1 MATMFDSSP
10 FQMGGLPEREQVIGY
25 LERGTAVTKFCAKLK
40 PERKTM
46 LVRRETMLIV
56 WQRALCG
63 KNSFD
68 GAVDIREIKEVRK
81 GKQSKDFDKWSEE
94 KAGLEVDRCFV
105 IFYGGEFNLKSLS
118 VVALSQTECEY
129 WQKGLRFLMEDVS
142 RATYGLT
149 LQRWFRKSFYEME
162 TPGKEGTIAL
172 PELKKFMQ
180 KVNCKIPTSALKEK
194 FNKFD
199 TKKSGDIYFDDFCSM
214 FQELVFSKQMFSSN
228 FSQYSSD
235 GKRVTLQEFSRFLQQ
250 EQGQVDSM
258 ENVAVMMREFLQD
271 SSRNTVAPYFQ
282 ATEFVDWLFSANNS
296 GLNPMSKEVYHD
308 MTRPLSH
315 YFIASSHN
323 TYLTGDQISSASSV
337 EAYARC
343 LRLGCRSVEL
353 DCWDGQDG
361 NPFIYHGHT
370 MTSKI
375 KFLDVV
381 KTIKEHAFVTS
392 EYPLILS
399 IEDHCSLP
407 QQRKMAAAFQDLFGD
422 LLVVAPV
429 DKSELELPSPEKL
442 KRKIIL
448 KHKKLPEGVDE
459 NLGVLVESDPS
470 KHLDLSDSVKNG
482 ILKMQE
488 ENDSEDWSP
497 HFFVLTSRMMV
508 YSEVPCEEGEA
519 DDDNTSLLSR
529 RISTASSRPDTD
541 VSELHFSES
550 WFHRNLPHGR
560 SSAEQILKNSAH
572 LGDGTFLVRPS
583 ETFVGDYSLSF
594 WRKGDVHHVPIRIR
608 QLESGVKRFYLI
620 DQVFFDSLYDL
631 VGHYQ
636 THPLRSSKF
645 PITLG
650 KGAPPPNQHEDRT
663 WYHGTVS
670 RGQAEDMLA
679 RLAMDGAFL
688 VRQGERVQQ
697 SFAVSFRAEGKVKH
711 CLIKKEGRLYTIGT
725 VQFESLLELV
735 AYYEKNPLYKKVK
748 LKTPVTEDLL
758 ARRAMSGLGGSNGEV
773 SPYSST
779 GYMDPNSFTSR
790 LCARAQYDYQARRED
805 ELSFKRGAVVTNV
818 SQQEGGWWRG
828 DYGGKRQHW
837 FPANFTQLEEGGSGG
852 IGGGGED
859 ESDST
864 PLGSLQKGSIDIVGV
879 AVELVERPGGIVG
892 IRIESKTSLMGN
904 ELRCDSKEEAMDWVT
919 KIRDTAI
926 SAKTRD
932 SESREKERAMRIARE
947 LSNLVIYCRSVMFNP
962 EKVPGSHAEM
972 SSFPETKAERLMCGP
987 SGDATLFL
995 KYHRTQISRVYP
1007 KAQRVASDNYSPVPM
1022 WGCGSQMVALN
1033 YQTGD
1038 KPMQINQAKFLDNN
1052 RCGYLLRPEFM
1063 FTEDYLPSDPG
1074 APAVSGVSP
1083 LDLTVRVMG
1092 ARHLMRSGR
1101 GLVSPFVEIEV
1112 IGADYDCVKHKT
1124 KVVADN
1130 GFNPIWNESFKLRI
1144 LNPDLALLRLCVYDV
1159 DMFGDHNFL
1168 GAATYPA
1175 RLVLT
1180 GFRSVPLKNGHSEE
1194 LELSSLLVQLVRA
1207 EVDTASSLEV
1217 MLRGGA
1223 GVT

>member
-1 MATMFDSSP
+1 
-10 FQMGGLPEREQVIGY
+10 MGGLPEREQVIGY
-25 LERGTAVTKFCAKLK
+25 LERGTAVTKFCAKTR

-56 WQRALCG
+56 WQRALSG
-63 KNSFD
+63 RNSFD
-68 GAVDIREIKEVRK
+68 GAIDIREIKEVRL

-94 KAGLEVDRCFV
+94 KATLEAARCFV
-105 IFYGGEFNLKSLS
+105 IFYGKEFNLKSLS
-118 VVALSQTECEY
+118 VVALSITECEC
-129 WQKGLRFLMEDVS
+129 WQKGLRYLMEDVS

-194 FNKFD
+194 INKFD
-199 TKKSGDIYFDDFCSM
+199 TKKTGDIYFDDFCSM
-214 FQELVFSKQMFSSN
+214 FQELVFSEQMFISN

-235 GKRVTLQEFSRFLQQ
+235 GKKVSLQEFGRFLQQ
-250 EQGQVDSM
+250 EQGQSFNI
-258 ENVAVMMREFLQD
+258 EEVAVMMREFLQD
-271 SSRNTVAPYFQ
+271 SSRNTVAPYFH

-296 GLNPMSKEVYHD
+296 CLNPICKDVYQD

-323 TYLTGDQISSASSV
+323 TYLTGDQISSASST

-343 LRLGCRSVEL
+343 LRMGCRSVEL

-361 NPFIYHGHT
+361 MPFIYHGHT

-381 KTIKEHAFVTS
+381 KTIKEHAFITS
-392 EYPLILS
+392 EYPVILS

-407 QQRKMAAAFQDLFGD
+407 QQRKMAAAFQEIFGD
-422 LLVVAPV
+422 MLVVAPV
-429 DKSELELPSPEKL
+429 DKGESELPSPERL
-442 KRKIIL
+442 KRKILL

-459 NLGVLVESDPS
+459 NFGVMVESDPS
-470 KHLDLSDSVKNG
+470 KNLDLSDSVKNG
-482 ILKMQE
+482 ILMMQE
-488 ENDSEDWSP
+488 EYDEEWSP

-508 YSEVPCEEGEA
+508 YSEVPSEEGETE
-519 DDDNTSLLSR
+519 DDNTSILSR
-529 RISTASSRPDTD
+529 KISSASTRTD
-541 VSELHFSES
+541 IDASELHFSEA

-560 SSAEQILKNSAH
+560 SSAEQILKLNSH

-594 WRKGDVHHVPIRIR
+594 YRKGDVHHVPIRIR
-608 QLESGVKRFYLI
+608 QMESGIKRFYLI

-631 VGHYQ
+631 VVHYQ
-636 THPLRSSKF
+636 THNLRSSKF
-645 PITLG
+645 LITLG
-650 KGAPPPNQHEDRT
+650 KGAPPPNQHEDRS
-663 WYHGTVS
+663 WYHGSLS
-670 RGQAEDMLA
+670 RGKAEEMLS

-688 VRQGERVQQ
+688 LRQGERIQQ

-711 CLIKKEGRLYTIGT
+711 CLIKKEGRLYTIGSA
-725 VQFESLLELV
+725 QFESLLELV

-748 LKTPVTEDLL
+748 LKIPVTEELL
-758 ARRAMSGLGGSNGEV
+758 ARRGNTGLASNGEV
-773 SPYSST
+773 SSYCST
-779 GYMDPNSFTSR
+779 GYMDPNSFTSKI
-790 LCARAQYDYQARRED
+790 CARAMYDYQARRDD
-805 ELSFKRGAVVTNV
+805 ELSFKRGALIFNV

-837 FPANFTQLEEGGSGG
+837 FPANFTQVEEGGKD
-852 IGGGGED
+852 D
-859 ESDST
+859 ESENT
-864 PLGSLQKGSIDIVGV
+864 PLGSLQKGSIDIVG
-879 AVELVERPGGIVG
+879 AEVELVERPGGFVG
-892 IRIESKTSLMGN
+892 IRIESGTSLNVN
-904 ELRCDSKEEAMDWVT
+904 ELRCASKEEAQDWVA
-919 KIRDTAI
+919 KIKDTAS
-926 SAKTRD
+926 SASIRD
-932 SESREKERAMRIARE
+932 SENRRKERAMRIARE

-962 EKVPGSHAEM
+962 EKLPGSHAEM

-987 SGDATLFL
+987 SGDPAMFL
-995 KYHRTQISRVYP
+995 KYHKKQISRVYP
-1007 KAQRVASDNYSPVPM
+1007 KAQRVASDNYSPMPM

-1063 FTEDYLPSDPG
+1063 FNEGYLPHDSG

-1083 LDLTVRVMG
+1083 MDLTVRVLG

-1101 GLVSPFVEIEV
+1101 GLVSPFVEVEV
-1112 IGADYDCVKHKT
+1112 IGADYDCLKLKT
-1124 KVVADN
+1124 KVVSDN
-1130 GFNPIWNESFKLRI
+1130 GFNPVWDESFNLRI
-1144 LNPDLALLRLCVYDV
+1144 LNPDMALLRLCVYDE
-1159 DMFGDHNFL
+1159 DMFGDPNFL
-1168 GAATYPA
+1168 GASTFPA
-1175 RLVLT
+1175 RLVMS
-1180 GFRSVPLKNGHSEE
+1180 GFRSVQLKNGHSEE
-1194 LELSSLLVQLVRA
+1194 LELSSLLVQLTRA

-1217 MLRGGA
+1217 MLRGGQQSK

>member
-1 MATMFDSSP
+1 MATMFDASP
-10 FQMGGLPEREQVIGY
+10 FQMGGLSEREQVIGY

-81 GKQSKDFDKWSEE
+81 GKQSRDFDKWSEE
-94 KAGLEVDRCFV
+94 KAGLEVGRCFV
-105 IFYGGEFNLKSLS
+105 IFYGREFNLKSLS
-118 VVALSQTECEY
+118 VVALSETECEY

-180 KVNCKIPTSALKEK
+180 KVNCKIPNSALKEK
-194 FNKFD
+194 FNMYD

-214 FQELVFSKQMFSSN
+214 FQDLVFSDQMFSTN
-228 FSQYSSD
+228 FNKYSSD
-235 GKRVTLQEFSRFLQQ
+235 GKKITLQEFSRFLQQ
-250 EQGQVDSM
+250 EQGQVDSV
-258 ENVAVMMREFLQD
+258 EHVAVLMREFLQD
-271 SSRNTVAPYFQ
+271 SSRNTVAPYFH
-282 ATEFVDWLFSANNS
+282 ATEFVDWLFSANNTC
-296 GLNPMSKEVYHD
+296 LNPLSKEVYHD
-308 MTRPLSH
+308 MNRPLSH

-323 TYLTGDQISSASSV
+323 TYLTGDQISSASSI

-343 LRLGCRSVEL
+343 LRMGCRSVEL

-361 NPFIYHGHT
+361 MPFIYHGHT

-392 EYPLILS
+392 EYPVVLS

-407 QQRKMAAAFQDLFGD
+407 QQRKMAAAFQELFGEM
-422 LLVVAPV
+422 LVVAPV
-429 DKSELELPSPEKL
+429 DKGEVELPSPERL

-482 ILKMQE
+482 ILLMQD
-488 ENDSEDWSP
+488 ENDSEDWSQ

-508 YSEVPCEEGEA
+508 YSEVPSEEGEA
-519 DDDNTSLLSR
+519 EDDNTSILSR
-529 RISTASSRPDTD
+529 KISTASSRTDTD
-541 VSELHFSES
+541 VSELHFSEA

-594 WRKGDVHHVPIRIR
+594 FRKGDVHHVPIRIR
-608 QLESGVKRFYLI
+608 QMESGVKRFYLI
-620 DQVFFDSLYDL
+620 DQMFFDSLYDL
-631 VGHYQ
+631 VVHYQ
-636 THPLRSSKF
+636 THNLRSSKF
-645 PITLG
+645 LITLG
-650 KGAPPPNQHEDRT
+650 KGAPPPNQHEDRP
-663 WYHGTVS
+663 WYHGTVA
-670 RGQAEDMLA
+670 RGRAEEMLS

-688 VRQGERVQQ
+688 IRQGERVQQ

-711 CLIKKEGRLYTIGT
+711 CLIKKEGRLYTIGSA
-725 VQFESLLELV
+725 QFESLLELV
-735 AYYEKNPLYKKVK
+735 AYYEKNPLYKKVR
-748 LKTPVTEDLL
+748 LKTAVTEELL
-758 ARRAMSGLGGSNGEV
+758 ARRGTLSGLGTNGEV
-773 SPYSST
+773 SPYCST
-779 GYMDPNSFTSR
+779 GYMDPNSFTSK
-790 LCARAQYDYQARRED
+790 LCARAMYDYQARRED
-805 ELSFKRGAVVTNV
+805 ELTFKRGALIVNV

-837 FPANFTQLEEGGSGG
+837 FPANFTQVEEGGRGD
-852 IGGGGED
+852 D
-859 ESDST
+859 ESDNT
-864 PLGSLQKGSIDIVGV
+864 PLGSLQKGSIDIVG
-879 AVELVERPGGIVG
+879 AEVELVERPGGVVG
-892 IRIESKTSLMGN
+892 IRIESGTSLVGS
-904 ELRCDSKEEAMDWVT
+904 ELRCPSREEAMDWLA
-919 KIRDTAI
+919 KIKETAN
-926 SAKTRD
+926 SASIRD
-932 SESREKERAMRIARE
+932 SESRRKERAMRIARE

-962 EKVPGSHAEM
+962 DKIPGSHAEM

-987 SGDATLFL
+987 SGDPALFL

-1007 KAQRVASDNYSPVPM
+1007 KAQRVASDNYSPMPM

-1052 RCGYLLRPEFM
+1052 KCGYLLRPEFM
-1063 FTEDYLPSDPG
+1063 FSEGYLPHDGG

-1083 LDLTVRVMG
+1083 LDLTVRIMG
-1092 ARHLMRSGR
+1092 ARHLMRSSR
-1101 GLVSPFVEIEV
+1101 MSLVSPFVEVEV
-1112 IGADYDCVKHKT
+1112 IGAEYDCVKHKT

-1130 GFNPIWNESFKLRI
+1130 GFNPIWDESFKLRI
-1144 LNPDLALLRLCVYDV
+1144 LNPDLALVRLAVYDV

-1168 GAATYPA
+1168 GAATFPA
-1175 RLVLT
+1175 RLVL
-1180 GFRSVPLKNGHSEE
+1180 GGYRSVQLKNGHSEE
-1194 LELSSLLVQLVRA
+1194 LELSSLLVQLVKS

-1217 MLRGGA
+1217 MLRGGGQA
-1223 GVT
+1223 QGVT